1 MIAQLELPFFKFLHS
16 GLMSTLINPP
26 DLCRTS
32 CQTLELEKL
41 PKMIF
46 NLIHLAQTVLLWHF
60 PTSSSMAP
68 PEYLGPDKSHFV
80 DPMFDL
86 TQNSYQENKTN
97 MINRGE
103 VKADEADLKFDRDYQ
118 EPLNPQYRFQ
128 SDSTKRQKLNNHDG
142 VISYQPAGH
151 PGTHPDSKICRA
163 THDNGLLDF
172 GCEILKEEQT
182 VKDFHF
188 ISSLPEATTNTAQH
202 THVSHSP
209 DVTISNG
216 LLFSEENHILTSSEI
231 FHLGSTETFDA
242 GMCNSE
248 KIRMSY
254 IPNNSCNRKLG
265 QNDTDWNKRLKEVEL
280 HLCSPARE
288 LKTRNDQ
295 SNIQSSSN
303 LQCYPQ
309 IQAGERN
316 ESSFTMKDAP
326 DLLRILGNTISN
338 QHEKDNSKSPDHSP
352 INNQEILSQEP
363 VENSLS
369 IFASKTDDAICGCH
383 GTNGNF
389 NDQNSDHH
397 EELVKEKFKTKLSEL
412 FQVTHR
418 NHSIEYY
425 SKTGIPV
432 QILQQYPPKSYSI
445 RIMLKHQISNR
456 SKQRTQRSQ
465 KLFHQFQ
472 ELIKWLILINTS
484 VVLNFD
490 KPFSNHEEE
499 YDSHNDI
506 VMWLFNESFHPE
518 GSYPI
523 CGNIADLTKLEK
535 GEGFGPIQYILLDY
549 LSKTIS
555 RSKPLN
561 HAVEIIKIYYKYFKP
576 IVWKWLGDLHSK
588 GELDQSLK
596 TIIYN
601 AIKSSIK
608 IPQET
613 PSNILESSQEMGTS
627 ELLRSDVFPDMMRVK
642 RYSRHLKYE
651 FSKEVNT
658 ILESFTLFSLQK
670 NQDPCYESIQAKNF
684 PALLT
689 KVKKDGENGLKGVSW
704 IVLQKGK
711 RPNKQLI
718 FDKLYLLLFNLER
731 FYLAFVEFLLSK
743 NLAGNLE
750 ELHPRKFFEWVHD
763 LLMTQKENLLPVF
776 GNFKWKEDG
785 LSLRGLDSSYF
796 SEVQIFL
803 INYFSYPISYK
814 KTAPVALSLI
824 GYWFKKNSHQ
834 NFIKVFQNNKSY
846 WDTVI
851 ENLPE
856 METHP
861 AIQIKKH
868 LIYVLQ

>member
-1 MIAQLELPFFKFLHS
+1 
-16 GLMSTLINPP
+16 
-26 DLCRTS
+26 
-32 CQTLELEKL
+32 
-41 PKMIF
+41 MIF

-103 VKADEADLKFDRDYQ
+103 VNADEAELKFDHGYQ

-163 THDNGLLDF
+163 THDNGLLDL

-182 VKDFHF
+182 
-188 ISSLPEATTNTAQH
+188 
-202 THVSHSP
+202 
-209 DVTISNG
+209 G
-216 LLFSEENHILTSSEI
+216 LQKPLML
-231 FHLGSTETFDA
+231 
-242 GMCNSE
+242 
-248 KIRMSY
+248 
-254 IPNNSCNRKLG
+254 
-265 QNDTDWNKRLKEVEL
+265 
-280 HLCSPARE
+280 
-288 LKTRNDQ
+288 
-295 SNIQSSSN
+295 
-303 LQCYPQ
+303 CYPQ

-397 EELVKEKFKTKLSEL
+397 EELVKEKFKTKFPNPSTIPSEVIFNQNHVEASNFKQIQTKNSAKPEAL
-412 FQVTHR
+412 PSVSRVDQVAHP
-418 NHSIEYY
+418 HKY
-425 SKTGIPV
+425 
-432 QILQQYPPKSYSI
+432 
-445 RIMLKHQISNR
+445 IS
-456 SKQRTQRSQ
+456 S
-465 KLFHQFQ
+465 L
-472 ELIKWLILINTS
+472 E
-484 VVLNFD
+484 FD
-490 KPFSNHEEE
+490 KPFINHEEE

-549 LSKTIS
+549 LSKPIS

-613 PSNILESSQEMGTS
+613 PSNIPESSQEMGTS
-627 ELLRSDVFPDMMRVK
+627 KLLRSDVFPDMMRVK

-651 FSKEVNT
+651 FSKEVNM

-670 NQDPCYESIQAKNF
+670 NQDPRYESIQSKNF

-704 IVLQKGK
+704 IILQKGK

-731 FYLAFVEFLLSK
+731 FHLAFVEFLLSK
-743 NLAGNLE
+743 NMAGNLE

-776 GNFKWKEDG
+776 GNFKWKGDG

-796 SEVQIFL
+796 GEVQIFL

-824 GYWFKKNSHQ
+824 GDWFKKNSHQ

-856 METHP
+856 MES
-861 AIQIKKH
+861 IKNYEINSSSYSNQETIN
-868 LIYVLQ
+868 LTEYIEQMFSNNSGNAGGGCN